1 MNPVYVSTEVQAFI
15 GLEHAINQLLAE
27 RKELLAVAYEALEFA
42 EDQEDVIDGDYGQP
56 QANRAMVL
64 AQSLRAAIHKAGAKV

>member
-1 MNPVYVSTEVQAFI
+1 MNPYVSTEVQAFI

-64 AQSLRAAIHKAGAKV
+64 AQSLRAAISKAGAKV

>member
-1 MNPVYVSTEVQAFI
+1 MNPYVSTEVQAFI

-42 EDQEDVIDGDYGQP
+42 EDQSDVIDGDDGTP

-64 AQSLRAAIHKAGAKV
+64 ALALGDAIRMAGGKV